1 MLEDLSVERDQP
13 ILCEIS
19 WEVRKSQHWCM
30 LGANGS
36 GKTTLLG
43 VLTAYVTPTSGTV
56 RVCGEEYG
64 KFDWREMRK
73 QIGIVSSVISQRMDK
88 PLTALETVKT
98 GKNAFLNYSDPS
110 VADQNEHA
118 MDILDQVECTH
129 LAERSWLKLSQG
141 EKQRVLIGRALMA
154 DPELLI
160 LDEPCAGL
168 DPVAREKFLQFVN
181 RLLTQQDGPTVVMVT
196 HHVEEIMPGF
206 SHVILL
212 KNGAV
217 QAAGEKTEVLT
228 SRNLSQ
234 TFGEEVHL
242 HSSQSRYSLTLQKF
256 TNK

>member
-1 MLEDLSVERDQP
+1 VP
-13 ILCEIS
+13 ILRNIS
-19 WEVRKSQHWCM
+19 WEVQKHQQWCM

-43 VLTAYVTPTSGTV
+43 VLTAYVTPTSGAV

-73 QIGIVSSVISQRMDK
+73 RIGIVSSVISQRMDK
-88 PLTALETVKT
+88 PLTVLETVKT

-110 VADQNEHA
+110 VADQNERA
-118 MDILDQVECTH
+118 MDILNEVECTH

-154 DPELLI
+154 EPELLI

-181 RLLTQQDGPTVVMVT
+181 RLIQQPESPTVVMVT

-212 KNGAV
+212 KNGKV
-217 QAAGEKTEVLT
+217 KLAGKKPEVLT
-228 SRNLSQ
+228 SQNLSE
-234 TFGEEVHL
+234 TFGEDVHL
-242 HSSQSRYSLTLQKF
+242 DSYQSRYSLSLQKF
-256 TNK
+256 TNTE